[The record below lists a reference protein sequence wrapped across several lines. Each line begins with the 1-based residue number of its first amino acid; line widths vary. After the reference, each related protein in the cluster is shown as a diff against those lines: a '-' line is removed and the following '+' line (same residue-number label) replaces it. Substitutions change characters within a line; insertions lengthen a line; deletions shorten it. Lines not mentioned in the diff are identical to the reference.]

1 MPSQLVFSESI
12 VGPMGGDCP
21 GFRCTLRESGR
32 DAAWVR
38 VTGELDTATA
48 PYLEKTLRQ
57 AELRAKRVVLDLR
70 ELTFI
75 DCTGIHSVV
84 AASNRARQADGQLV
98 LVRGPSHVDRVFT
111 LTGTSDALEIVD
123 LDAVSP
129 PVQALVKL
137 AQRAAAWARVL
148 PATRGR
154 VVGTSKAGS

>member
-12 VGPMGGDCP
+12 VGPMVADSC
-21 GFRCTLRESGR
+21 GFRCTLRQSGR

-38 VTGELDTATA
+38 VAGELDLATA
-48 PYLEKTLRQ
+48 PQLQQTLRV
-57 AELRAKRVVLDLR
+57 AELRARRVVLDLR

-75 DCTGIHSVV
+75 DCVGINVILD
-84 AASNRARQADGQLV
+84 ASNHARQADGQLV

-137 AQRAAAWARVL
+137 AQRAAA
-148 PATRGR
+148 
-154 VVGTSKAGS
+154 